1 MNAKERK
8 WVPFFLL
15 TASLSLLIG
24 FWGTVRLDKRPGIR
38 AILEK
43 SDGHLWISQLT
54 PGGKAE
60 KSGLKSRDL
69 VLEVNK
75 NPVQSNSDLNFH
87 LDQNRIGESVNLIL
101 QRNGAKIDLTVPLER
116 KNSQSF
122 LLVNFLAGL
131 FLWVMGVFVFLKKS
145 NSQVARIFLI
155 SSLSFSL
162 AIFISW
168 EGFPYGPKGFSFIL
182 PSFQIIAYTLIP
194 ALFFHFSMIFPQE
207 EVSIKRKPLI
217 YSLYLPSLVLIVLME
232 IFYWRSIS
240 INSLSL
246 FQAYKTFS
254 LYFRIYMVVY
264 VLSGIFVLSHTYKR
278 LEFLE
283 DKRKISWI
291 FWGIA
296 VGTFPFIFLHT
307 LPEVLFSRALIPEV
321 VIYLF
326 MLLIPISFAFSILK
340 YQAMDIDVVIN
351 RSVVYSLLAGF
362 IVSIYLFVVK
372 LLGEIIH
379 KLTGYQ
385 GNLFF
390 ILAGIV
396 AALLFTPAKNRIKV
410 FVDRTL
416 YRIRYD
422 YRKAIQ
428 KFTRQVNLAFTR
440 EELLGLLLRKI
451 DLLLTVNR
459 ALLFL
464 KEGESTYSIL

>member
-1 MNAKERK
+1 
-8 WVPFFLL
+8 
-15 TASLSLLIG
+15 
-24 FWGTVRLDKRPGIR
+24 
-38 AILEK
+38 
-43 SDGHLWISQLT
+43 
-54 PGGKAE
+54 
-60 KSGLKSRDL
+60 
-69 VLEVNK
+69 
-75 NPVQSNSDLNFH
+75 
-87 LDQNRIGESVNLIL
+87 
-101 QRNGAKIDLTVPLER
+101 
-116 KNSQSF
+116 
-122 LLVNFLAGL
+122 
-131 FLWVMGVFVFLKKS
+131 
-145 NSQVARIFLI
+145 
-155 SSLSFSL
+155 
-162 AIFISW
+162 
-168 EGFPYGPKGFSFIL
+168 
-182 PSFQIIAYTLIP
+182 
-194 ALFFHFSMIFPQE
+194 
-207 EVSIKRKPLI
+207 
-217 YSLYLPSLVLIVLME
+217 
-232 IFYWRSIS
+232 
-240 INSLSL
+240 
-246 FQAYKTFS
+246 
-254 LYFRIYMVVY
+254 

-321 VIYLF
+321 VNYLF